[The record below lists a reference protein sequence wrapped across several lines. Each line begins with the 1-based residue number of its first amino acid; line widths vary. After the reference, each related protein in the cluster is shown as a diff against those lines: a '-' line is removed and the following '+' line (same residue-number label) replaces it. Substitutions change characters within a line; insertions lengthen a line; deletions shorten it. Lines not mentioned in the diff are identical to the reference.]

1 MITILRIARRELRGG
16 ITGLRIVL
24 ACLALGVAAIAAIG
38 SLREGIERGLA
49 QDGAR
54 ILGGDIDVLGGS
66 QPLPDPLRAWLTARG
81 AKLSDITTLRS
92 MLIAPGL
99 NGASG
104 ERMLVELKAVDSAWP
119 LIGTV
124 GFAPAQTLDEALGPR
139 DNRYGIAV
147 EPTVLTRLDLTPGAI
162 VRLGTATLE
171 LRSTVAAEPDRVA
184 SPSLFGP
191 RALISLP
198 ALAATG
204 LLQPGAIVEHHL
216 RADLPPNTDIPATIR
231 ALRAEF
237 PNTGWRIRQ
246 AADAA
251 PQVSQFIERTS
262 LFMTLVGLTA
272 LLVGG
277 IGVANGVRAW
287 LAARARGI
295 ATLRCLG
302 ASQATVFAIALIQVM
317 ALAGLG
323 VLIGV
328 VVGASLP
335 VLATL
340 LLSDVLPVPPVLGF
354 FPRPLGLAAL
364 FGLLTAATFAL
375 WPLGRAMR
383 IPGAALFRDAMVQS
397 STRPPG
403 WLIAANIALALAL
416 VTLVVATSEDRAFAM
431 WFCGSSVATL
441 LLFRAGGW
449 ALMAA
454 ARAIPR
460 MLPQWGQHSWAQ
472 LGLSNL
478 HRPGAATPLMLVSV
492 GLGLSTLA
500 AVVLI
505 QGNVRRQIVEQ
516 LPDRAP
522 SFFFIDIQNDQLAQ
536 FQTLLAANPGVTE
549 VRHVP
554 SLRARI
560 VSVSGV
566 PADRVAAT
574 PDTAWALRGDRGL
587 TYAGAAPEGSRLTA
601 GTWWEPNYRGPP
613 LVSFDAKLAA
623 GWGVRVGDVIR
634 VNVLGRDLDLTVANL
649 REIAWRSMGINFTLV
664 ASPGLLERA
673 PHAHIATVRA
683 TPASQSQVLRTV
695 TDALPNVSGIRVEDV
710 LRTLS
715 ELLSRIAAALAA
727 TGSLTLVSGALVL
740 AGAVAAGQRQRIRE
754 AVILK
759 TLGATR
765 RQIRAAWLVEFGI
778 LGAVAG
784 TLAAAVGTA
793 ASWGVVRFIM
803 QADWAFLPGTLAAT
817 VAACIAM
824 MLLVGFAG
832 TETALRARAAP
843 LLRNE

>member
-1 MITILRIARRELRGG
+1 MLIALRIARRELRGG
-16 ITGLRIVL
+16 IAGLRIVL

-38 SLREGIERGLA
+38 SLRDGITRGLA

-66 QPLPDPLRAWLTARG
+66 HPLPDALRSWLTGRG
-81 AKLSDITTLRS
+81 GKLSDITTLRS
-92 MLIAPGL
+92 MLVAP
-99 NGASG
+99 SG
-104 ERMLVELKAVDSAWP
+104 ERMLVELKAVDGAWP
-119 LIGTV
+119 LIGDA
-124 GFAPAQTLDEALGPR
+124 GFDPAQTTPAALGAR
-139 DNRYGIAV
+139 GDRFGIAV
-147 EPTVLTRLDLTPGAI
+147 EPSVLARLGIAPGAV
-162 VRLGTATLE
+162 VRLGNASLD
-171 LRSTVAAEPDRVA
+171 LRASVAMEPDRVA

-191 RALISLP
+191 RALITLP
-198 ALAATG
+198 ALVAAG

-216 RADLPPNTDIPATIR
+216 RADLPPGADVAAEVR
-231 ALRAEF
+231 ALRSAF
-237 PNTGWRIRQ
+237 PNSGWRIRV
-246 AADAA
+246 ASDAA

-302 ASQATVFAIALIQVM
+302 ASQAMVFSIVLIQVM
-317 ALAGLG
+317 ALALLG
-323 VLIGV
+323 VLIGLAI
-328 VVGASLP
+328 GAALP

-340 LLSDVLPVPPVLGF
+340 LLDDVLPVAPVLGF
-354 FPRPLGLAAL
+354 FARPLGLAGL

-383 IPGAALFRDAMVQS
+383 IPGAALFRDAMAPGRV
-397 STRPPG
+397 RPPT
-403 WLIAANIALALAL
+403 WLIAANAALAAAL
-416 VTLVVATSEDRAFAM
+416 IGLVVATSEDRLFAL
-431 WFCGSSVATL
+431 WFCGSAAGTL
-441 LLFRAGGW
+441 LLFRLGGW

-454 ARAIPR
+454 ARV
-460 MLPQWGQHSWAQ
+460 LPTLGRSWAQ

-478 HRPGAATPLMLVSV
+478 HRPGSSTPLMLVSV

-505 QGNVRRQIVEQ
+505 QGNVRRQVAEQ
-516 LPDRAP
+516 LPERAP
-522 SFFFIDIQNDQLAQ
+522 SFFFIDIQNDQLAR
-536 FQTLLAANPGVTE
+536 FQSVLAGIAGVGE

-560 VSVSGV
+560 VAVGGV

-587 TYAGAAPEGSRLTA
+587 TYAGAAPEGTRLSEGA
-601 GTWWEPNYRGPP
+601 WWAADYRGPP

-623 GWGVRVGDVIR
+623 GWGVKLGDTIR

-649 REIAWRSMGINFTLV
+649 RDIAWRTMGINFTLI
-664 ASPGLLERA
+664 ASPSPLERA

-683 TPASQSQVLRTV
+683 DPAVHTHVLRAV

-710 LRTLS
+710 LRTLA

-765 RQIRAAWLVEFGI
+765 GQIRAAWLVEFGI
-778 LGAVAG
+778 LGLVAG
-784 TLAAAVGTA
+784 VLAAAVGTA
-793 ASWGVVRFIM
+793 ASWGVVRFMM
-803 QADWAFLPGTLAAT
+803 QAEWAFMPGTLVAT
-817 VAACIAM
+817 VGACIAM